1 MRKAQWLFPILVP
14 EGTTAIPAVEGE
26 TFGVQLKPNPA
37 AERVVVAAEVG
48 IRCIEVVD
56 MTGRTFIR
64 RSCDALP
71 LSVTLE
77 VKALPHGIYAVKVD
91 TPQGVATKKLAVE

>member
-1 MRKAQWLFPILVP
+1 M
-14 EGTTAIPAVEGE
+14 
-26 TFGVQLKPNPA
+26 
-37 AERVVVAAEVG
+37 VVAAEVG
-48 IRCIEVVD
+48 IRSVEVVD

-91 TPQGVATKKLAVE
+91 TPQGFATKKLAVE

>member
-1 MRKAQWLFPILVP
+1 M
-14 EGTTAIPAVEGE
+14 
-26 TFGVQLKPNPA
+26 
-37 AERVVVAAEVG
+37 VVAAEVG
-48 IRCIEVVD
+48 IRSVEVVD
-56 MTGRTFIR
+56 MTGRTVIR

-91 TPQGVATKKLAVE
+91 TPHGIATKKLAVE